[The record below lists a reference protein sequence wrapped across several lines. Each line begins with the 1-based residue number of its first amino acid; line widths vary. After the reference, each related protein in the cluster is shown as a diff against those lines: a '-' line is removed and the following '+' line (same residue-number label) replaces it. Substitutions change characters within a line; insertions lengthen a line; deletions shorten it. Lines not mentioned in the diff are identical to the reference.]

1 MAEIKIRD
9 SANANCVRIKAN
21 YKRQYTILSF
31 DRADPLSVREMVATT
46 CGRMHLKGS
55 ISEYALFVVHGKTN
69 IRVFESSDLKDG
81 DECELVK
88 IQEEE
93 EEEEDDDDDD
103 DEDEDELDSADES
116 DKRMAMSVE
125 MIKPEYPSSKQ
136 ITTQENEHADT
147 GRNSAKVE
155 TNEHPSRPSQRGT
168 HKKRPATADSE
179 PPTSRRKV
187 PTNYDDS
194 TKNRRRSLRGR
205 INNSITKSKGLV
217 KITSQN
223 QRDIEE
229 DTLLIFERFGDGHFH
244 EAIFKKY
251 QSPKRQR
258 REPTKCWV
266 FVYIVD
272 SKISE
277 RRWDRNWVDLN
288 SFRSFTVDKEDIV
301 VLGDHDDNNAADGS
315 SLGKRLRV
323 KWKNGRYYDGVVT
336 KTLVSNKDF
345 VFIEYDDGDQCWSNL
360 SEELDVSELP
370 ADSTVNK
377 KKKKATEKAP
387 KI

>member
-1 MAEIKIRD
+1 MAEDKIRD
-9 SANANCVRIKAN
+9 ESKGNCVRIKAK

-31 DRADPLSVREMVATT
+31 DRTDPLSVREIVATT

-55 ISEYALFVVHGKTN
+55 ISEYALFVVHGRTN

-93 EEEEDDDDDD
+93 DEEEEEDH
-103 DEDEDELDSADES
+103 EDEDEWDSADES

-136 ITTQENEHADT
+136 IITQENENADT
-147 GRNSAKVE
+147 GRNPAKVE
-155 TNEHPSRPSQRGT
+155 TNEHPSRSSQRGT
-168 HKKRPATADSE
+168 QKKRPATADSE
-179 PPTSRRKV
+179 PPTSRRKI

-194 TKNRRRSLRGR
+194 TKNRRRSLRR
-205 INNSITKSKGLV
+205 RNSNKKSKGLIE
-217 KITSQN
+217 ITSQN
-223 QRDIEE
+223 QRDIEV

-251 QSPKRQR
+251 QSTKRQR

-301 VLGDHDDNNAADGS
+301 VLDEHDDNINAAEGS

-377 KKKKATEKAP
+377 KKKKPTEKAP
-387 KI
+387 NI